1 MERMNSK
8 RATSMVC
15 LAVFVVVLGVSA
27 ALHDPQEWKIPEAA
41 RKMKNP
47 VPNSAMA
54 VAAGKSQFTTHCVEC
69 HGETGK
75 GDGPDA
81 MMYTPEPA
89 DLTDA
94 KMMKWMTDG
103 EIFYIIS
110 EGHKPMPSFKDKLTE
125 TQRWQLVHFV
135 RTFTPEAKPA
145 SKPAAPAPKSRKP

>member
-1 MERMNSK
+1 MRIPSNTK
-8 RATSMVC
+8 FG
-15 LAVFVVVLGVSA
+15 LLGIALCA
-27 ALHDPQEWKIPEAA
+27 ALAISAVAHDPQEWKIPEAA

-47 VPNSAMA
+47 VASSAA
-54 VAAGKSQFTTHCVEC
+54 VAAAGKAQFKSHCVEC
-69 HGETGK
+69 HGESGK

-110 EGHKPMPSFKDKLTE
+110 EGHKPMPAFKDKLTE
-125 TQRWQLVHFV
+125 TQRWQVVHFV
-135 RTFTPEAKPA
+135 RTFTAKSAPQPA
-145 SKPAAPAPKSRKP
+145 TPAPKSKKP